1 MSSRPHVD
9 PDPLGLIADTD
20 GLPMPVSDW
29 TAIAR
34 MQLTYDQV
42 VRLFGE
48 PPKAARH
55 LFKQVGGLTGARV
68 VRPARTHVSRP
79 RSSLTISQ

>member
-29 TAIAR
+29 KAIAR

-42 VRLFGE
+42 VRIFGE

-55 LFKQVGGLTGARV
+55 LFKQVGVRAGART
-68 VRPARTHVSRP
+68 VRPTRTHVSRP
-79 RSSLTISQ
+79 RSGLTVSR